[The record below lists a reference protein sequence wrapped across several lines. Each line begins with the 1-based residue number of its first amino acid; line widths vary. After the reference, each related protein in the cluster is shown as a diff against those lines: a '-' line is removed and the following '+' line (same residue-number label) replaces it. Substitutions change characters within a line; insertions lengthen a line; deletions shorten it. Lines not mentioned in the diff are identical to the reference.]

1 MQNPQRR
8 DSTSYADNA
17 SRRLWDRFAE
27 MFGAR
32 FYDQYGS
39 DPSEAWTEAVVELRG
54 DQVKSALT
62 KIRNSGAQYPPSLPE
77 FLALA
82 RSQRPPQKFDHS
94 SDLDKF
100 DRFGNIQFRKFL
112 HLYDTTPAQLPE
124 LLRRKREVID
134 AAREDP
140 DMHIPDGLDDEFR
153 GTMERQHGELLH
165 GILFTAWRQVIG
177 ATELPTRRADGFV
190 RVGAA

>member
-17 SRRLWDRFAE
+17 SKRLWDRFAE

-39 DPSEAWTEAVVELRG
+39 EPSEAWREAVAELRG

-82 RSQRPPQKFDHS
+82 RSQRAPQAKEPGPELDH
-94 SDLDKF
+94 F
-100 DRFGNIQFRKFL
+100 DRFGNIQFWKFL
-112 HLYDTTPAQLPE
+112 RLYDTTPAQLPA
-124 LLRRKREVID
+124 LLERKREIVN
-134 AAREDP
+134 AARNDP
-140 DMHIPDGLDDEFR
+140 EMQLGGDEAAQ
-153 GTMERQHGELLH
+153 GGELH
-165 GILFTAWRQVIG
+165 EILFSAWRKVIG
-177 ATELPTRRADGFV
+177 ATELPRKGADGFV
-190 RVGAA
+190 RVGAI

>member
-17 SRRLWDRFAE
+17 SKRLWDRFGE

-32 FYDQYGS
+32 FYDQFGS
-39 DPSEAWTEAVVELRG
+39 EPSEAWTEAVTEVRA
-54 DQVKSALT
+54 DQIKSALT

-82 RSQRPPQKFDHS
+82 RSQRAPQPKDDAVRFDH
-94 SDLDKF
+94 F
-100 DRFGNIQFRKFL
+100 EAFGNIQFFKFL
-112 HLYDTTPAQLPE
+112 RLYDTTPAQLPA
-124 LLRRKREVID
+124 LLDRKREIID
-134 AAREDP
+134 AARYDP
-140 DMHIPDGLDDEFR
+140 EMQIGGDAEAQG
-153 GTMERQHGELLH
+153 GELH
-165 GILFTAWRQVIG
+165 KILFTAWRKVIG
-177 ATELPTRRADGFV
+177 AKELPRKCADGFV